1 MAADKKTI
9 TILLCCVGFF
19 GLAGLHRFYN
29 GKIVSGIIWLLTVGF
44 FGIGTLIDLILLL
57 TKKKMLFD

>member
-9 TILLCCVGFF
+9 TIVLCCVGFL

-29 GKIVSGIIWLLTVGF
+29 GKIVSGLIWF
-44 FGIGTLIDLILLL
+44 FTFGLAGIGTIIDLILLL

>member
-9 TILLCCVGFF
+9 TIVLCCVGFL

-29 GKIVSGIIWLLTVGF
+29 RKIISGLIWLFTFGF
-44 FGIGTLIDLILLL
+44 AGIGTLIDLILLL

>member
-9 TILLCCVGFF
+9 TILLCCAGFF

-29 GKIVSGIIWLLTVGF
+29 GKIVSGLIWFFTVGF
-44 FGIGTLIDLILLL
+44 AGTGTLIDLILLL

>member
-9 TILLCCVGFF
+9 TIVLCCVGFL

-29 GKIVSGIIWLLTVGF
+29 RKIISG
-44 FGIGTLIDLILLL
+44 LI
-57 TKKKMLFD
+57 

>member
-9 TILLCCVGFF
+9 TIVLCCVGFL

-29 GKIVSGIIWLLTVGF
+29 GKIISGLVWLFTAGLL
-44 FGIGTLIDLILLL
+44 GIGTIIDLILLL

>member
-1 MAADKKTI
+1 
-9 TILLCCVGFF
+9 VGFF